1 MGDSRLRFVVDL
13 VTDAVARKETG
24 YVAEVLGLVGV

>member
-1 MGDSRLRFVVDL
+1 MGDSRPRFVVDS

-24 YVAEVLGLVGV
+24 YVVDVLGLVGV